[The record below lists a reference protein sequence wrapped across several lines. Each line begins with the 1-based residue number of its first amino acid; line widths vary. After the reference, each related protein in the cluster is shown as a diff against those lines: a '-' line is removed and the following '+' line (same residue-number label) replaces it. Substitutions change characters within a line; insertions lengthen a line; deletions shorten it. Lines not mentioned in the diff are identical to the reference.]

1 MLRFQITNETQ
12 NAKWS
17 HATGPF
23 ELGRAPADSGDVP
36 RFVIEDKYVS
46 RNQLRV
52 EMAQPG
58 HVRLENLGQ
67 VLEFVDGKVLQPK
80 EVLILPLPV
89 RLTAGYSKIEITAEA
104 PTPMSALAATLI
116 PPSLPESNDP
126 YVTISRPIR
135 IEKKTELEATLA
147 DIGESPSPETLT
159 RWFETLL
166 SVQKAAAGSTEFYQ
180 ETARA
185 VVDLVG
191 LDVGMVI
198 VRRSGGN
205 GWETKAMQEAA
216 GSRFSRVSQAVL
228 NQVLNDR
235 RTFYRGLAEMAPSA
249 SLAHVD
255 AVVAS
260 PVFDATDAIVGVVY
274 GSRGIQPGAKRP
286 GILPMEA
293 RLVQLLA
300 GAVSAGLARMEKEA
314 EAARNRAR
322 FEQFASPVVAAE
334 LERNPELLEGMER
347 EITVLF
353 SDLRGFSRISEQLG
367 ARDTFQLVG
376 DVMDKLT
383 EQVLKHGG
391 IIIDYYGD
399 GLAAMWNAPLD
410 QAEHAK
416 LACRAALAMQQ
427 ELPTISAL
435 WQDRLGKPLQIGV
448 GVNTGPARVGNAGS
462 RMRLKYGPRG
472 HTVNVSSRIEGATKY
487 LGVPVLIAGS
497 TQRLLGDEFHTRRV
511 CQVRAVGL
519 DGNVEL
525 HELRAATNDMG
536 WLRLRALYE
545 PALMNYE
552 AGQFAAAQ
560 KMLQPIAA
568 DAEICGDGPTRMLQ
582 KLTYEAIENPP
593 EKFDPA
599 FKLDGK

>member
-1 MLRFQITNETQ
+1 MLRFQVTNDVQ
-12 NAKWS
+12 NAKWT
-17 HATGPF
+17 HGMGPI
-23 ELGRAPADSGDVP
+23 ELGRAPAESGNVP
-36 RFVIEDKYVS
+36 RFVIEDRYVS

-52 EMAQPG
+52 ESVNETQ
-58 HVRLENLGQ
+58 VLLENLGQ
-67 VLEFVDGKVLQPK
+67 LLELGDGTSLQPK
-80 EVLILPLPV
+80 EVRVVSLPV
-89 RLTAGYSKIEITAEA
+89 RLMAGYSKIEIAVEVPA
-104 PTPMSALAATLI
+104 PLET
-116 PPSLPESNDP
+116 NDP
-126 YVTISRPIR
+126 FVTISRPIR
-135 IEKKTELEATLA
+135 IERHPADALQLG

-159 RWFETLL
+159 KWFETLL

-191 LDVGMVI
+191 LDTGLVI
-198 VRRSGGN
+198 VRRGA
-205 GWETKAMQEAA
+205 GWETKAMHEAE
-216 GSRFSRVSQAVL
+216 GSHFGRVSQAVL
-228 NQVLNDR
+228 NQVQQER
-235 RTFYRGLAEMAPSA
+235 RTFYRGLADMQQSA
-249 SLAHVD
+249 SLAQVD

-260 PVFDATDAIVGVVY
+260 PVFDATDQIVGVVY
-274 GSRGIQPGAKRP
+274 GSRGITAGAKRP

-334 LERNPELLEGMER
+334 LERNPELLEGTER

-410 QAEHAK
+410 QADHAR
-416 LACRAALAMQQ
+416 LACRAALAMQV
-427 ELPTISAL
+427 ELPTISAQ

-472 HTVNVSSRIEGATKY
+472 HTVNVSSRIEGSTKY
-487 LGVPVLIAGS
+487 LGIPVLIAGS
-497 TQRLLGDEFHTRRV
+497 TQRLLNEEFATRRV

-525 HELRAATNDMG
+525 YELRPSPQDAN
-536 WLRLRALYE
+536 WLRLVAMYE
-545 PALMNYE
+545 PALSNYE
-552 AGQFAAAQ
+552 AGKWSEALALLQTLITDSAHREDGPT
-560 KMLQPIAA
+560 KMLQRLAT
-568 DAEICGDGPTRMLQ
+568 ESLQ
-582 KLTYEAIENPP
+582 QPP

-599 FKLDGK
+599 FKLEGK

>member
-1 MLRFQITNETQ
+1 MIRFQVTNDVQ
-12 NAKWS
+12 NAKWTHS
-17 HATGPF
+17 SGPF
-23 ELGRAPADSGDVP
+23 ELGRAPAESGTVP
-36 RFVIEDKYVS
+36 RFVIEDRYVS

-52 EMAQPG
+52 ESVNPTE
-58 HVRLENLGQ
+58 VLLENLGAL
-67 VLEFVDGKVLQPK
+67 LELGDGTSLQPK
-80 EVLILPLPV
+80 EVRVVTLPV
-89 RLTAGYSKIEITAEA
+89 RLTAGYSKIHISVEVPAPLAE
-104 PTPMSALAATLI
+104 TN
-116 PPSLPESNDP
+116 ES

-135 IEKKTELEATLA
+135 LERHPADALA
-147 DIGESPSPETLT
+147 LVDIGESPSPETLT
-159 RWFETLL
+159 KWFETLL

-191 LDVGMVI
+191 LDTGLVI
-198 VRRSGGN
+198 VRRGGT
-205 GWETKAMQEAA
+205 GWETKAMHEAE
-216 GSRFSRVSQAVL
+216 GSRFGRVSQAVL
-228 NQVLNDR
+228 NHVLHER
-235 RTFYRGLAEMAPSA
+235 RTFYRGLADMQEAA
-249 SLAHVD
+249 SLAQVD

-260 PVFDATDAIVGVVY
+260 PVFDATDGIVGVVY
-274 GSRGIQPGAKRP
+274 GSRGISAGAKRP

-334 LERNPELLEGMER
+334 LERNPELLEGTER

-410 QAEHAK
+410 QADHAK
-416 LACRAALAMQQ
+416 FACRAALAMQA

-497 TQRLLGDEFHTRRV
+497 TQRLLNEEFPTRRV

-525 HELRAATNDMG
+525 FELRHSPQDDN
-536 WLRLRALYE
+536 WQRLRAIYE
-545 PALMNYE
+545 PALANYE
-552 AGQFAAAQ
+552 AGKWQEAITLLQPLVADSAHRDDGPT
-560 KMLQPIAA
+560 KMLQRLAA
-568 DAEICGDGPTRMLQ
+568 DALQ
-582 KLTYEAIENPP
+582 SPP

-599 FKLDGK
+599 FKLEGK

>member
-1 MLRFQITNETQ
+1 MLRFQVTNDVQ
-12 NAKWS
+12 NAKWT
-17 HATGPF
+17 HGAGPF
-23 ELGRAPADSGDVP
+23 ELGRAPAESGTVP
-36 RFVIEDKYVS
+36 RFVIEDRYVS

-52 EMAQPG
+52 ESVNDTQ
-58 HVRLENLGQ
+58 VLLENLGTL
-67 VLEFVDGKVLQPK
+67 LELGDGTSLQPK
-80 EVLILPLPV
+80 EVRVVSLPV
-89 RLTAGYSKIEITAEA
+89 RLMAGYSKIDISVEVPAPLAE
-104 PTPMSALAATLI
+104 TN
-116 PPSLPESNDP
+116 ES

-135 IEKKTELEATLA
+135 IERHPADALA
-147 DIGESPSPETLT
+147 LIDIGESPSPETLT
-159 RWFETLL
+159 KWFETLL

-191 LDVGMVI
+191 LDTGLVI
-198 VRRSGGN
+198 VRRGGT
-205 GWETKAMQEAA
+205 GWETKAMHEAE
-216 GSRFSRVSQAVL
+216 GSHFGRVSQAVL
-228 NQVLNDR
+228 NHVLHEG
-235 RTFYRGLAEMAPSA
+235 RTFYRGLADMQQSA
-249 SLAHVD
+249 SLAQVD

-260 PVFDATDAIVGVVY
+260 PVFDAKDQIVGVVY
-274 GSRGIQPGAKRP
+274 GSRGITAGAKRP

-334 LERNPELLEGMER
+334 LERNPELLEGTER

-410 QAEHAK
+410 QADHAR
-416 LACRAALAMQQ
+416 LACRAALAMQV
-427 ELPTISAL
+427 ELPTISAQ

-472 HTVNVSSRIEGATKY
+472 HTVNVSSRIEGSTKY

-497 TQRLLGDEFHTRRV
+497 TQRLLNEEFATRRV

-525 HELRAATNDMG
+525 FELRQSPQDAS
-536 WLRLRALYE
+536 WQRLRAIYE
-545 PALMNYE
+545 PALANYE
-552 AGQFAAAQ
+552 AGKWQESLAILQPLFADSGHRDDGPT
-560 KMLQPIAA
+560 KMLQRLAGEA
-568 DAEICGDGPTRMLQ
+568 LQ
-582 KLTYEAIENPP
+582 SPP

-599 FKLDGK
+599 FKLEGK

>member
-1 MLRFQITNETQ
+1 MLRFQITNDTQ
-12 NAKWS
+12 NASWK
-17 HATGPF
+17 HASGPF
-23 ELGRAPADSGDVP
+23 EFGRAPAESGEVP
-36 RFVIEDKYVS
+36 RFVIDDRYVS

-52 EMAQPG
+52 EEVNSAQ
-58 HVRLENLGQ
+58 VLLENLGQ
-67 VLEFVDGKVLQPK
+67 QIELSDGSALQAK
-80 EVLILPLPV
+80 EVRVVALPV
-89 RLTAGYSKIEITAEA
+89 RLTAGYSKLEITADLPTAPEKTLPPPFASPPPLAEVNEA
-104 PTPMSALAATLI
+104 
-116 PPSLPESNDP
+116 

-135 IEKKTELEATLA
+135 IERNAEGALALA

-159 RWFETLL
+159 KWFETLL

-205 GWETKAMQEAA
+205 GWETKAMHESP
-216 GSRFSRVSQAVL
+216 GSRFTRVSQAVL

-235 RTFYRGLAEMAPSA
+235 RTFYRGLADMASA
-249 SLAHVD
+249 SLAQVD

-260 PVFDATDAIVGVVY
+260 PVFDAADEIVGVVY
-274 GSRGIQPGAKRP
+274 GSRGIHPGAKRP
-286 GILPMEA
+286 GIMPMEA

-334 LERNPELLEGMER
+334 LERNPELLAGNER

-367 ARDTFQLVG
+367 ARDTFQLVA

-410 QAEHAK
+410 QADHAK

-427 ELPTISAL
+427 ELPTISAQ
-435 WQDRLGKPLQIGV
+435 WQDRLGKSLQIGV

-487 LGVPVLIAGS
+487 LGVPVLIGGT
-497 TQRLLGDEFHTRRV
+497 TQKLLGDEFLTRRV

-519 DGNVEL
+519 EGNVEL
-525 HELRAATNDMG
+525 HELRAATPDAN
-536 WLRLRALYE
+536 WQRIRALYE
-545 PALMNYE
+545 PALTNYE
-552 AGQFAAAQ
+552 AGQFQAA
-560 KMLQPIAA
+560 LQMVQMIEAA
-568 DAEICGDGPTRMLQ
+568 TGEDGPTRMLA
-582 KLTYEAIENPP
+582 KLTREAIEHPP
-593 EKFDPA
+593 EQFDPA

>member
-1 MLRFQITNETQ
+1 MLRFQVTNDVQ
-12 NAKWS
+12 SAKWT
-17 HATGPF
+17 HGAGPYEF
-23 ELGRAPADSGDVP
+23 GRAPAESGTVP
-36 RFVIEDKYVS
+36 RFVIDDRYVS
-46 RNQLRV
+46 RSQLRV
-52 EMAQPG
+52 EAVNPHQ
-58 HVRLENLGQ
+58 VLLENLGQ
-67 VLEFVDGKVLQPK
+67 VIELADGSSLQPK
-80 EVLILPLPV
+80 EVRVVSLPV
-89 RLTAGYSKIEITAEA
+89 QLTAGYSKIEISADVPAPLAE
-104 PTPMSALAATLI
+104 TN
-116 PPSLPESNDP
+116 ES

-135 IEKKTELEATLA
+135 IERDPQGVMSLA

-159 RWFETLL
+159 KWFETLL

-191 LDVGMVI
+191 LDVGLVI
-198 VRRSGGN
+198 VRRGA
-205 GWETKAMQEAA
+205 GWESKAMHEAA
-216 GSRFSRVSQAVL
+216 NSKFGRVSQAVL
-228 NQVLNDR
+228 NNVLTER
-235 RTFYRGLAEMAPSA
+235 RTFYRGLADMQQSA
-249 SLAHVD
+249 SLAQVD

-260 PVFDATDAIVGVVY
+260 PVFDAADEIVGVVY
-274 GSRGIQPGAKRP
+274 GSRGVQPGAKRP

-334 LERNPELLEGMER
+334 LERNPELLAGNER
-347 EITVLF
+347 EITCLF

-427 ELPTISAL
+427 ELPALSAQ

-472 HTVNVSSRIEGATKY
+472 HTVNVASRIEGSTKY
-487 LGVPVLIAGS
+487 LGIPVLIAAA
-497 TQRLLGDEFHTRRV
+497 TQRMLDQEFLTRRV

-525 HELRAATNDMG
+525 YELRPAPQDDG
-536 WLRLRALYE
+536 WIQLRDQYE
-545 PALMNYE
+545 PALARYE
-552 AGQFAAAQ
+552 AADFPAAAELL
-560 KMLQPIAA
+560 KPLAS
-568 DAEICGDGPTRMLQ
+568 DSVFREDGPT
-582 KLTYEAIENPP
+582 KLLRRLVHEALEHPAEN
-593 EKFDPA
+593 FDPA

>member
-1 MLRFQITNETQ
+1 MLRFQVTNDVQ
-12 NAKWS
+12 NAKWT
-17 HATGPF
+17 HGAGPF
-23 ELGRAPADSGDVP
+23 ELGRAPAESGTVP
-36 RFVIEDKYVS
+36 RFVIEDRYVS

-52 EMAQPG
+52 EAVNDTQ
-58 HVRLENLGQ
+58 VLLENLGAL
-67 VLEFVDGKVLQPK
+67 LEFGDGSTLQPK
-80 EVLILPLPV
+80 EVRVFSLPV
-89 RLTAGYSKIEITAEA
+89 RLTAGYSKIDISVEVPAPLAE
-104 PTPMSALAATLI
+104 TN
-116 PPSLPESNDP
+116 ES

-135 IEKKTELEATLA
+135 IERDADGEHVVA

-159 RWFETLL
+159 KWFETLL

-191 LDVGMVI
+191 LDTGLVI
-198 VRRSGGN
+198 VRRGGT
-205 GWETKAMQEAA
+205 GWETKAMHEAE
-216 GSRFSRVSQAVL
+216 GSRFGRVSQAVL
-228 NQVLNDR
+228 NHVLHER
-235 RTFYRGLAEMAPSA
+235 RTFYRGLADMQQSA
-249 SLAHVD
+249 SLAQVD

-260 PVFDATDAIVGVVY
+260 PVFDATDGIVGVVY
-274 GSRGIQPGAKRP
+274 GSRSITAGAKRP

-334 LERNPELLEGMER
+334 LERNPELLEGTER
-347 EITVLF
+347 EITVVF

-410 QAEHAK
+410 QADHAQ
-416 LACRAALAMQQ
+416 LACRAALAMQA
-427 ELPTISAL
+427 ELPTISAQ
-435 WQDRLGKPLQIGV
+435 WHDRLGKPLQIGV

-487 LGVPVLIAGS
+487 LGIPVLIAGS
-497 TQRLLGDEFHTRRV
+497 TQRLLNAEFATRRI

-525 HELRAATNDMG
+525 FELRPAPQEAS
-536 WLRLRALYE
+536 WQQLRALYE
-545 PALMNYE
+545 PALTNYE
-552 AGQFAAAQ
+552 AGQWKQ
-560 KMLQPIAA
+560 SLELLQPLLV
-568 DAEICGDGPTRMLQ
+568 DSTQRDDGPTKLLQ
-582 KLTYEAIENPP
+582 RLASEALQSPP

-599 FKLDGK
+599 FKLEGK

>member
-1 MLRFQITNETQ
+1 MLRFEVTNETQ
-12 NAKWS
+12 KAKWTHGS
-17 HATGPF
+17 GPF
-23 ELGRAPADSGDVP
+23 ELGRAAAEATTVP
-36 RFVIEDKYVS
+36 RFVIEDRYVS
-46 RNQLRV
+46 RSQLRV
-52 EMAQPG
+52 EEVDAT

-67 VLEFVDGKVLQPK
+67 MLDLTDGTQLQPQ
-80 EVLILPLPV
+80 EVRIVPLPV
-89 RLTAGYSKIEITAEA
+89 RLTAGYSQIEISADA
-104 PTPMSALAATLI
+104 PVASTDDAYATIARPLRVERDSKGTL
-116 PPSLPESNDP
+116 SL
-126 YVTISRPIR
+126 V
-135 IEKKTELEATLA
+135 

-159 RWFETLL
+159 KWFETLL
-166 SVQKAAAGSTEFYQ
+166 SVQKAAAGSAEFYQ

-191 LDVGMVI
+191 LDVGLVI
-198 VRRSGGN
+198 VRRGSGT
-205 GWETKAMQEAA
+205 GWETKAMYEAP
-216 GSRFSRVSQAVL
+216 GSQFGRVSQAVL
-228 NQVLNDR
+228 NNVLSER
-235 RTFYRGLAEMAPSA
+235 RTFYRGLANMELSA
-249 SLAHVD
+249 SLQQVD

-260 PVFDATDAIVGVVY
+260 PVFDATDQIVGVVY
-274 GSRGIQPGAKRP
+274 GSRGIHPGAKRP

-322 FEQFASPVVAAE
+322 FEQFASPVLAAE
-334 LERNPELLEGMER
+334 LERNPGLLEGAER

-353 SDLRGFSRISEQLG
+353 SDLRGFTRISEQLG

-410 QAEHAK
+410 QADHAR
-416 LACRAALAMQQ
+416 LACRAALAMQA
-427 ELPTISAL
+427 ELPALSAQ
-435 WQDRLGKPLQIGV
+435 WQDRIGKPLQIGV

-472 HTVNVSSRIEGATKY
+472 HTVNVSSRIEGATKH
-487 LGVPVLIAGS
+487 LGVPILIAGA
-497 TQRLLGDEFHTRRV
+497 TKRLLGEEFVARRV

-519 DGNVEL
+519 EGNVEL
-525 HELRAATNDMG
+525 FELRPSAADAN
-536 WLRLRALYE
+536 WLQMRTAYESALTH
-545 PALMNYE
+545 YE
-552 AGQFAAAQ
+552 AGQWQAAIDVLDARQ
-560 KMLQPIAA
+560 ADPIQAA
-568 DAEICGDGPTRMLQ
+568 DGPTRILMRLAR
-582 KLTYEAIENPP
+582 EAAEHPA
-593 EKFDPA
+593 ESFDPA

>member
-1 MLRFQITNETQ
+1 MLRFQVTNDTQ
-12 NAKWS
+12 NAKWT
-17 HATGPF
+17 HGDGPF
-23 ELGRAPADSGDVP
+23 ELGRAPAESGEVP
-36 RFVIEDKYVS
+36 RFVIDDRYVS

-52 EMAQPG
+52 EAVNATQ
-58 HVRLENLGQ
+58 VLLENLGQ
-67 VLEFVDGKVLQPK
+67 QLELEGGSILQPK
-80 EVLILPLPV
+80 EVRIVSLPV
-89 RLTAGYSKIEITAEA
+89 RLSAGYSKIEIAVEA
-104 PTPMSALAATLI
+104 PAPLAEMN
-116 PPSLPESNDP
+116 ES

-135 IEKKTELEATLA
+135 IERNNDGGLSLV
-147 DIGESPSPETLT
+147 DLGESPSPETLT

-191 LDVGMVI
+191 LDMGMVL
-198 VRRSGGN
+198 VRRGT
-205 GWETKAMQEAA
+205 GWETKAMHEAA
-216 GSRFSRVSQAVL
+216 DSRFSRVSQAVL
-228 NQVLNDR
+228 NHVLHDR
-235 RTFYRGLAEMAPSA
+235 RTFYRGLADMQPSA
-249 SLAHVD
+249 SLAQVD

-260 PVFDATDAIVGVVY
+260 PVFDARDEIVGVVY

-286 GILPMEA
+286 GIVPMEA

-334 LERNPELLEGMER
+334 LERNPELLEGTER

-410 QAEHAK
+410 QVDHAI
-416 LACRAALAMQQ
+416 LACRAALAMQA
-427 ELPTISAL
+427 ELPAISSL

-448 GVNTGPARVGNAGS
+448 GVNSGPARVGNAGS

-497 TQRLLGDEFHTRRV
+497 TQRLLGEEFLTRRV

-519 DGNVEL
+519 EGNVEL
-525 HELRAATNDMG
+525 FELRSATQDSN
-536 WLRLRALYE
+536 WLRLRQIYE
-545 PALMNYE
+545 PALASYE
-552 AGQFAAAQ
+552 AGKFEAA
-560 KMLQPIAA
+560 LQLIQTIEA
-568 DAEICGDGPTRMLQ
+568 DAALQSDGPMRMLQ
-582 KLTYEAIENPP
+582 KLTCEAIEDPP

>member
-1 MLRFQITNETQ
+1 MLRFQVTNDVQ
-12 NAKWS
+12 NTEWA
-17 HATGPF
+17 HAAGPLEF
-23 ELGRAPADSGDVP
+23 GRSPAEAGNVVP
-36 RFVIEDKYVS
+36 RFVIEDRYVS

-52 EMAQPG
+52 EAVTAQQ
-58 HVRLENLGQ
+58 VRLENLGQ
-67 VLEFVDGKVLQPK
+67 LIELGDGTSLQPQ
-80 EVLILPLPV
+80 EVRVVPLPV
-89 RLTAGYSKIEITAEA
+89 RLSAGYSKIKISSDIPAPVAAE
-104 PTPMSALAATLI
+104 
-116 PPSLPESNDP
+116 PPAETNDA
-126 YVTISRPIR
+126 YVTIARPIR
-135 IEKKTELEATLA
+135 VEKNQPAAQAVA

-159 RWFETLL
+159 KWFETLL

-191 LDVGMVI
+191 LDTGLVI
-198 VRRSGGN
+198 VRRGGGA
-205 GWETKAMQEAA
+205 GWETKAMHEAA
-216 GSRFSRVSQAVL
+216 ASRFGRVSQAVL
-228 NQVLNDR
+228 NHVLQER
-235 RTFYRGLAEMAPSA
+235 RTFFRGLADMQQAA
-249 SLAHVD
+249 SLAQVD

-260 PVFDATDAIVGVVY
+260 PVFDATDQIVGVVY
-274 GSRGIQPGAKRP
+274 GSRGISAGAKRP

-334 LERNPELLEGMER
+334 LERNPELLEGTER

-410 QAEHAK
+410 QANHAQF
-416 LACRAALAMQQ
+416 ACRAALAMQV
-427 ELPTISAL
+427 ELPTISTQ

-472 HTVNVSSRIEGATKY
+472 HTVNVSSRIEGSTKY
-487 LGVPVLIAGS
+487 LGIPVLIAGS
-497 TQRLLGDEFHTRRV
+497 TQRLLNDEFSTRRV

-525 HELRAATNDMG
+525 FELRSQEKDPH
-536 WLRLRALYE
+536 WLQLRSQYETAL
-545 PALMNYE
+545 ASYE
-552 AGQFAAAQ
+552 AGQWKEAVALLQSLIADATHRDDGPT
-560 KMLQPIAA
+560 KMLQRLA
-568 DAEICGDGPTRMLQ
+568 DEALQ
-582 KLTYEAIENPP
+582 SPP

-599 FKLDGK
+599 FKLEGK

>member
-1 MLRFQITNETQ
+1 
-12 NAKWS
+12 
-17 HATGPF
+17 
-23 ELGRAPADSGDVP
+23 
-36 RFVIEDKYVS
+36 
-46 RNQLRV
+46 
-52 EMAQPG
+52 
-58 HVRLENLGQ
+58 
-67 VLEFVDGKVLQPK
+67 
-80 EVLILPLPV
+80 
-89 RLTAGYSKIEITAEA
+89 
-104 PTPMSALAATLI
+104 
-116 PPSLPESNDP
+116 
-126 YVTISRPIR
+126 
-135 IEKKTELEATLA
+135 
-147 DIGESPSPETLT
+147 
-159 RWFETLL
+159 LL

-191 LDVGMVI
+191 LDMGMVL
-198 VRRSGGN
+198 VRRGA
-205 GWETKAMQEAA
+205 GWETKAMHEAA
-216 GSRFSRVSQAVL
+216 ESRFSRVSQAVL
-228 NQVLNDR
+228 NHVLNQR
-235 RTFYRGLAEMAPSA
+235 RTFYRALAEMEQSA
-249 SLAHVD
+249 SLAQVD

-260 PVFDATDAIVGVVY
+260 PVFDARDEIVGVVY

-334 LERNPELLEGMER
+334 LERNPALLEGTER

-353 SDLRGFSRISEQLG
+353 SDLRGFTRISEQLG
-367 ARDTFQLVG
+367 PRDTFQLVG

-410 QAEHAK
+410 QTDHAQF
-416 LACRAALAMQQ
+416 ACRAALAMQA
-427 ELPTISAL
+427 ELPALNAL

-472 HTVNVSSRIEGATKY
+472 HTVNVSSRIEGATKH
-487 LGVPVLIAGS
+487 LGVAVLISAA
-497 TQRLLGDEFHTRRV
+497 TQRLLNADFLTRRV

-519 DGNVEL
+519 DGTVEL
-525 HELRAATNDMG
+525 FELRPSPPDAS
-536 WLRLRALYE
+536 WLQVRSAYE
-545 PALMNYE
+545 PALALYE
-552 AGQFAAAQ
+552 TGKWQAAIE
-560 KMLQPIAA
+560 LLDRLAA
-568 DAEICGDGPTRMLQ
+568 ESPNHDDGPTRILMRLAR
-582 KLTYEAIENPP
+582 EAALHPP
-593 EKFDPA
+593 EVIDPA

>member
-1 MLRFQITNETQ
+1 MLRFQVTNDVQ
-12 NAKWS
+12 NAKWT
-17 HATGPF
+17 HGAGPF
-23 ELGRAPADSGDVP
+23 ELGRAPAESGTVP
-36 RFVIEDKYVS
+36 RFVIEDRYVS

-52 EMAQPG
+52 ESVNDTQ
-58 HVRLENLGQ
+58 VLLENLGQ
-67 VLEFVDGKVLQPK
+67 LLELADGTALQPK
-80 EVLILPLPV
+80 EVRVVSLPV
-89 RLTAGYSKIEITAEA
+89 RLTAGYSKIEIFAEVPA
-104 PTPMSALAATLI
+104 PLAETN
-116 PPSLPESNDP
+116 ES

-135 IEKKTELEATLA
+135 LERHPADALA
-147 DIGESPSPETLT
+147 LVDIGESPSPETLT
-159 RWFETLL
+159 KWFETLL

-191 LDVGMVI
+191 LDTGLVI
-198 VRRSGGN
+198 VRRGGT
-205 GWETKAMQEAA
+205 GWETKAMHEAE
-216 GSRFSRVSQAVL
+216 GSRFGRVSQAVL
-228 NQVLNDR
+228 NHVLHER
-235 RTFYRGLAEMAPSA
+235 RTFYRGLADMQEAA
-249 SLAHVD
+249 SLAQVD

-260 PVFDATDAIVGVVY
+260 PVFDATDGIVGVVY
-274 GSRGIQPGAKRP
+274 GSRGISAGAKRP

-334 LERNPELLEGMER
+334 LERNPELLEGTER

-410 QAEHAK
+410 QADHAK
-416 LACRAALAMQQ
+416 LACRAALAMQA

-472 HTVNVSSRIEGATKY
+472 HTVNVSSRIEGSTKY
-487 LGVPVLIAGS
+487 LGIPVLIARS
-497 TQRLLGDEFHTRRV
+497 TQRLLNEEFATRRV

-525 HELRAATNDMG
+525 FELRQSPQDNN
-536 WLRLRALYE
+536 WQRLRAIYE
-545 PALMNYE
+545 PALANYE
-552 AGQFAAAQ
+552 AGKWQEAITLLQPLVADSAHREDGPT
-560 KMLQPIAA
+560 KMLQRLAA
-568 DAEICGDGPTRMLQ
+568 DALQ
-582 KLTYEAIENPP
+582 SPP

-599 FKLDGK
+599 FKLEGK